1 MSGKTCIMILEYYW
15 SSKMML
21 GEFIQLDLAIGEIG
35 SFGSLRKELR
45 FIEMYYGEND
55 LMVQIDE

>member
-1 MSGKTCIMILEYYW
+1 
-15 SSKMML
+15 MML
-21 GEFIQLDLAIGEIG
+21 GEFIQLDLALGEIG
-35 SFGSLRKELR
+35 SFGSLGKELR